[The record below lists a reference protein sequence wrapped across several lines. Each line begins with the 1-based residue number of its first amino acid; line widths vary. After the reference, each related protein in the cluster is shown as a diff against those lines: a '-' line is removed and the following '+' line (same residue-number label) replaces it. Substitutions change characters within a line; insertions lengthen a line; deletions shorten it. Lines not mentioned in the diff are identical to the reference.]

1 MVWARKYVLKKHYTG
16 APKLSDY
23 ELVQYE
29 LPALKD
35 GEILVKAEWIGV
47 DPYLRVY
54 DSVFKVPY
62 DQFGLQVGIVQE
74 SKDPDYP
81 VATRVVSH
89 KGWCDYSIID
99 TKAPVKE
106 VPWDIFY
113 KLPDLK
119 GLSPSLGVGAIG
131 MPGATAYF
139 ALIEVCQLKAGDTV
153 VITGA
158 AGAVGT
164 IAGQIAKIKGCKVIG
179 FAGSDIKVKWLENE
193 LGFDKVFNYK
203 KVNIHTAHKEAAP
216 NGVDNYLDCVGGEI
230 SSIII
235 SQMNTFGKVVTIG
248 SISSYN
254 ADPSQLP
261 KVTILQQYI
270 VPKRLTIKGFVIW
283 DEYKRWSEAF
293 TNLISWIKEG
303 KIKTPEHITEG
314 FTNIFEAFSG
324 MLDGENLG
332 KAVVKV

>member
-47 DPYLRVY
+47 DPYLRGY
-54 DSVFKVPY
+54 NSVMEVPY
-62 DQFGLQVGIVQE
+62 DQFGLQVAIVQE

-81 VATRVVSH
+81 VGSRVVSH
-89 KGWCDYSIID
+89 KGWCDYTIID

-139 ALIEVCQLKAGDTV
+139 VLIEDCQLKAGDTV
-153 VITGA
+153 VISGA

-203 KVNIHTAHKEAAP
+203 KVNIQTALKEAAP
-216 NGVDNYLDCVGGEI
+216 NGVDIYLDGVGGEI
-230 SSIII
+230 SSMII

-254 ADPSQLP
+254 SDPSQLP
-261 KVTILQQYI
+261 KVTILQPYI
-270 VPKRLTIKGFVIW
+270 LFKRLTIKGFIIW
-283 DEYKRWSEAF
+283 DEYKRWPEAF
-293 TNLISWIKEG
+293 TNLINWVKEG

-324 MLDGENLG
+324 MLEGENLG